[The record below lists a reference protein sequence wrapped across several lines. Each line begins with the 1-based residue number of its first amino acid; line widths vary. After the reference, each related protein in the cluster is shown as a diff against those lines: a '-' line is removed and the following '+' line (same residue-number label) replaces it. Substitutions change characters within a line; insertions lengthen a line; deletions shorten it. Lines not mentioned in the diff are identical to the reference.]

1 MTGKGSN
8 PEVNFRNGLVLSGSL
23 KGENGTVNVSSS
35 LTTNNAINFN
45 GSPNVAGA
53 IPSQGLIQ
61 MQNGQTLNVGNFG
74 AGAYYNSGSNI
85 YITSTT
91 GSNATAFQML
101 ASWAGTETNISI
113 NNVNGAREIDMKSDI
128 FKMTGSLNLSGSM
141 TIANAGDLSMYGHKM
156 FNVGTFYD
164 TTTQSG
170 SAAVSQSIRYNTTD
184 ISQGVTVAS
193 NSRLTVTNAGT
204 YNIQFSAQLI
214 GDTGADDVWIWLKKN
229 GTNVSDS
236 AGKLALANN
245 EELVAGWNYVVN
257 AAAGDYFEIAWQ
269 NLNGDAI
276 ILAETASGN
285 IPGIPSIITT
295 VTQVR

>member
-1 MTGKGSN
+1 
-8 PEVNFRNGLVLSGSL
+8 
-23 KGENGTVNVSSS
+23 
-35 LTTNNAINFN
+35 
-45 GSPNVAGA
+45 
-53 IPSQGLIQ
+53 
-61 MQNGQTLNVGNFG
+61 
-74 AGAYYNSGSNI
+74 
-85 YITSTT
+85 
-91 GSNATAFQML
+91 ML

-128 FKMTGSLNLSGSM
+128 FKMTGSLNLSGSLD
-141 TIANAGDLSMYGHKM
+141 IANAGDLTMYGHKM

-170 SAAVSQSIRYNTTD
+170 SANVSQSINYNTTD

-204 YNIQFSAQLI
+204 YNIQFSAQLLAD
-214 GDTGADDVWIWLKKN
+214 GGADNVWIWLKKN
-229 GTNVSDS
+229 GTSISDS
-236 AGKLALANN
+236 AGKITLANN
-245 EELVAGWNYVVN
+245 DALIATWNYVVT
-257 AAAGDYFEIAWQ
+257 AAAGDYFEIVWQ
-269 NLNGDAI
+269 NLNGDAV